1 MQKIALINAVNVLSG
16 IKITKIKND
25 KVKFTLIADYRALR
39 KASREYEED
48 QREIVK
54 QFQEDHAGEEDEV
67 KKLRSEGKPVTG
79 HDDFLKAEKD
89 INKVLADMSREECE
103 VEGLKKVKIE
113 DFLKAVTD
121 ADLSMEDIANL
132 DGIVIE

>member
-113 DFLKAVTD
+113 DFLKAVTEP
-121 ADLSMEDIANL
+121 DLSMEDIANL

>member
-1 MQKIALINAVNVLSG
+1 MQKITLINAVNVLSG

-54 QFQEDHAGEEDEV
+54 QFQDDHAGEEDEV

-89 INKVLADMSREECE
+89 INKVLAEMSREECE

-121 ADLSMEDIANL
+121 ADLTMEDIANL

>member
-25 KVKFTLIADYRALR
+25 KVKFTLIANYRALR

-67 KKLRSEGKPVTG
+67 KKLRSEGKPVAG

-113 DFLKAVTD
+113 DFLKAVTEP
-121 ADLSMEDIANL
+121 DLSMEDIANL